1 MAPATRPPERPCLG
15 IVSIR
20 LPHAA
25 LQTCQM
31 VQRLEENF
39 QKAKLTE
46 TDENDRN
53 NLEMLESLLK
63 IETSHSEV
71 AKVQPMASLMLG
83 VFLGDTDPNHGRQM
97 MI

>member
-1 MAPATRPPERPCLG
+1 MTFVDDGAGHPKGHPTRFSAMPRHRVDTTAPRSSPD
-15 IVSIR
+15 
-20 LPHAA
+20 LP
-25 LQTCQM
+25 
-31 VQRLEENF
+31 VQRLENF

-46 TDENDRN
+46 TDENNQN

-63 IETSHSEV
+63 IETSH
-71 AKVQPMASLMLG
+71 PMASLMLG